1 MNALHEACDYPPN
14 WSEAIRLAAEEEELL
29 REKDGDEYLPLHYAC
44 FNSLTLEVA
53 KALVGPFPE
62 GVLVKGKNG
71 RTALD
76 YAISQGVAPEVLAF
90 LRSATEAAVRAQ
102 QPKPKPGID
111 PLTGIDHSF
120 GWEDTGPYVPIPARY
135 ASPKTSG
142 IECTIAPG
150 EQAFDIELTK

>member
-1 MNALHEACDYPPN
+1 MRDVSSFGNRRDCISRRWRSGALLIAVVAIGCGRPSRVTGSVTFDGKPLPGGRITFLCDGGRRPAL
-14 WSEAIRLAAEEEELL
+14 SSLIRE
-29 REKDGDEYLPLHYAC
+29 DG
-44 FNSLTLEVA
+44 
-53 KALVGPFPE
+53 G
-62 GVLVKGKNG
+62 
-71 RTALD
+71 
-76 YAISQGVAPEVLAF
+76 YAIEGPPLGRARVSVQTF
-90 LRSATEAAVRAQ
+90 AQ